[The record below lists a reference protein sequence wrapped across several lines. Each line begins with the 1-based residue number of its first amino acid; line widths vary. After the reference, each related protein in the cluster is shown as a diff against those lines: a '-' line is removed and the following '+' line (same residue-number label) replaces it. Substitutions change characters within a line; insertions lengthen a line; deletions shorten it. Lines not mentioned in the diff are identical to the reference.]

1 MSAAPT
7 SLDTIRARRLGDI
20 GDDALLWLALPPAWT
35 APLAAACDFPAG
47 SQPARAFFESAV
59 RDGLALSDQ
68 PVAPAAASTRPVASK
83 DAAPA
88 TAEPVKRA
96 PDLSGYDASLLADL
110 GLAATAAAVEPTFWA
125 APGTRSDILTRTL
138 SDRARGQAAVR
149 ETVGLIGARIQ
160 QASGSAVKPGLAAL
174 PAPTRR
180 WAELAAALRKGP
192 RAAAALLDTTLE
204 SLLRPDKANTDE
216 ALRWIEAATS
226 LAELFG
232 GDLLAA
238 VQRGGRR
245 LELFHRRDFDRRHLG
260 RFLERGEQ
268 VQSFTDLL
276 VSPPEEWALHYIG
289 LGGVGKTMLVRYL
302 TLLLTDDE
310 RFKGRAACARVDFD
324 HLSPEYPARAP
335 GLLLENLA
343 TELVLYGQGPETTR
357 AFARFQDYV
366 TTLHEGLPPPV
377 LGAPPAL
384 PTGDEQFLEVLR
396 VFIEA
401 LRTLP
406 QPVVFILD
414 TCEELA
420 RISAEGEAPLNVRAT
435 FAILEQM
442 QAVAQ
447 RAGVQVRVIFCGRRP
462 LASAGAGWQWPT
474 ARPLPVRPYL
484 RIHAIRGFTH
494 DEARTFLTA
503 RAGVPA
509 EPAARLAAI
518 IERSPEYGR
527 LDGLIFTDPSRAPAE
542 APRCSPF
549 DLDLYAAWVREVP
562 DLDAQTIR
570 TADADQYIDLRIMG
584 RLQPT
589 ALRDLMP
596 AVALLGRFDLPM
608 LAAALG
614 DGQPKDAGFSPPLPA
629 AASDP
634 PAAAGWLNLFE
645 ALARQEWM
653 DRQDPFLEVDRLLLP
668 KLRAYFMRRNEE
680 ALDLAARRA
689 GLYLRQMT
697 LRAQQSELSVTHLDN
712 ALRLTLSD
720 NPAVAADWWSQIEQ
734 RFAHPEAWPWL
745 ETVCDRLLGRGG
757 AVGTFRPNDW
767 WRGQPLSADAQAEWQ
782 EGRAHLQ
789 AEGNLDGSDSALR
802 AAVLATYNAARL
814 QQRRLE
820 TLYERWQEAQA
831 ILSET
836 PQPAPPL
843 LHLRAVAG
851 CLAAAPSAD
860 LAPAQRA
867 AWQAQLR
874 ALVTPELA
882 ADPQALAALLAVAE
896 TDQAPLTELLTQAA
910 AVSADTPLELY
921 AWASLLI
928 ARGLS
933 AAGQKPDAL
942 AQARQALRLIHAGP
956 AQSPAQSNA
965 PAQGMAF
972 AQASPWLDWLP
983 PADLAARI
991 RLEFILLAYPA
1002 LLSPPETLRE
1012 VGEELPTPGTLDA
1025 DRLGARLLELQAA
1038 SAPPALDLY
1047 AALAL
1052 PAVAAGERLA
1062 AVHRMTPPLFA
1073 ALAVAQA
1080 QAGRVD
1086 DALAALRQT
1095 QTQTESAV
1103 NLAGQQATLLAQ
1115 ITIIRQFRLRDLRL
1129 GAEIASG
1136 LVSQTVY
1143 PELQPHLLASLGL
1156 AAPAAGTPPVP
1167 LPTLPHLTW
1176 RSTPI
1181 FTPADFEATAAIPI
1195 APAQPDA
1202 DEVVTRS
1209 FDAAALLLD
1218 QQERAYLAAQW
1229 NLATSNGAA
1238 SPPIASFTAAAWE
1251 RSHPYQ
1257 PIEALTLH
1265 LRAAALAASSAQKPS
1280 NLSALVGQIG
1290 VRRAA
1295 WLALDEGEL
1304 LALRLPARAVP
1315 ILEQAAAWAAE
1326 SQDPILGFLVQAA
1339 LALTCARAGQRQGL
1353 EQALKEVESLLARLP
1368 LLQAARIAW
1377 SDLAAAAVSGD
1388 INQAGGFMNKA
1399 PRWPRGWQP
1408 WLVRVVAAQAALLV
1422 MRNQPSGLPQIL
1434 DWVAANYGAL
1444 GAESADQPQ
1453 AQKTRLLP
1461 PELQGLQATAAS
1473 GAGEENQPPRSRL
1486 AGAFSSANLLLMLG
1500 FAILA
1505 LLVGGLYWLYSN
1517 GLDWVLSTT
1526 GFAPG
1531 PEVGTPAR
1539 IGLFV
1544 ALLIALA
1551 LVTRLPAVVR
1561 RWLRATSAPQ
1571 LTLSL
1576 EKTADVRA
1584 SLSWRQPPPVQMTY
1598 TAQQVHLQAQ
1608 WPILTRQR
1616 QTLVRATSAQTTFE
1630 SYQATAVA
1638 ALPSALV
1645 TRLRADQKA
1654 LGSSRYDMQL
1664 IVERNL
1670 AAVGWEGL
1678 LAGALESVEPPRLAP
1693 MDFWRSV
1700 PGARPPSE
1708 PAKPPPPR
1716 VLVLFDSFEQQA
1728 LALTAWEPARHA
1740 GIAVETASLAD
1751 DNQGES
1757 ALDATIIHLIARP
1770 LRTTT
1775 GVRWQIQA
1783 GEAAYTQVKS
1793 QPRSRILDS
1802 NELLSRYPAMR
1813 IAILQAPTAESRDPR
1828 SEAQYDDAA
1837 MLRELAAD
1845 LALAGVGLV
1854 LTAPAL
1860 LQEAFSA
1867 SWQPLNEALI
1877 EAQRAGGLPAAPALR
1892 AEWQLALAQAR
1903 QVIAASYEG
1912 AAKMGFEAA
1921 WDFCLYAAEP

>member
-47 SQPARAFFESAV
+47 NQSARAFFESAV
-59 RDGLALSDQ
+59 RNGLALSDQ
-68 PVAPAAASTRPVASK
+68 PIAPAPAAASTRPVTSK
-83 DAAPA
+83 DAAP

-110 GLAATAAAVEPTFWA
+110 GLTTAAAAVEPTFWA

-138 SDRARGQAAVR
+138 SDRARGQAAMR

-180 WAELAAALRKGP
+180 WAELAAALRKEP
-192 RAAAALLDTTLE
+192 RVAAALLDNTLE
-204 SLLRPDKANTDE
+204 SLLRPGNANTDE

-289 LGGVGKTMLVRYL
+289 LGGVGKTMLVRHL

-343 TELVLYGQGPETTR
+343 TELVLYGQGAETTN

-377 LGAPPAL
+377 MGAPPAL
-384 PTGDEQFLEVLR
+384 PTSDEQFLEVLR

-420 RISAEGEAPLNVRAT
+420 RISAEGEVPLNVRAT

-474 ARPLPVRPYL
+474 AQPLPERPYL

-608 LAAALG
+608 LAAALS
-614 DGQPKDAGFSPPLPA
+614 DSPPKDPGSSPPFQ
-629 AASDP
+629 

-697 LRAQQSELSVTHLDN
+697 LGAQQSELSVTHLDN

-814 QQRRLE
+814 QQRRVE
-820 TLYERWQEAQA
+820 TLYERWQEALA

-851 CLAAAPSAD
+851 CLATAPSAD

-867 AWQAQLR
+867 AWQDQLR
-874 ALVTPELA
+874 ALVAPELA
-882 ADPQALAALLAVAE
+882 ADAQALAALLAVAE
-896 TDQAPLTELLTQAA
+896 TNQALPVELLTQAA
-910 AVSADTPLELY
+910 AFSANAPLELQ
-921 AWASLLI
+921 AWAALLI

-942 AQARQALRLIHAGP
+942 AQAREALRLIHAGP
-956 AQSPAQSNA
+956 AMSPAQSNA
-965 PAQGMAF
+965 PVQSMAS
-972 AQASPWLDWLP
+972 AQASSWLDWLP

-1002 LLSPPETLRE
+1002 LLSPTETLRE
-1012 VGEELPTPGTLDA
+1012 IGEELPAPGTLDA

-1038 SAPPALDLY
+1038 SAPPALDVY
-1047 AALAL
+1047 TALAL
-1052 PAVAAGERLA
+1052 PAVAAGERPA
-1062 AVHRMTPPLFA
+1062 AVHSMTPPLFA

-1086 DALAALRQT
+1086 DALGALRQT

-1129 GAEIASG
+1129 GAEIAPG
-1136 LVSQTVY
+1136 LVSQAVY
-1143 PELQPHLLASLGL
+1143 PELQSHLLASLGL
-1156 AAPAAGTPPVP
+1156 AAPASLTRPVP

-1176 RSTPI
+1176 RSTPV
-1181 FTPADFEATAAIPI
+1181 FTPADFEATATIPI
-1195 APAQPDA
+1195 APALPDA
-1202 DEVVTRS
+1202 NEIARLS
-1209 FDAAALLLD
+1209 FDAASLLLD
-1218 QQERAYLAAQW
+1218 QQERAYLAVQW
-1229 NLATSNGAA
+1229 NLATSNGVT
-1238 SPPIASFTAAAWE
+1238 PPSMASFAAAAWE
-1251 RSHPYQ
+1251 RSHPYE

-1265 LRAAALAASSAQKPS
+1265 LRAAALVSSGAQKPS
-1280 NLSALVGQIG
+1280 NLSALVGRIG

-1304 LALRLPARAVP
+1304 LALRLPVRAVP
-1315 ILEQAAAWAAE
+1315 ILEQAAAWAEE
-1326 SQDPILGFLVQAA
+1326 SRDPTLSFLIQAA

-1353 EQALKEVESLLARLP
+1353 EQALKEVEALLARLP
-1368 LLQAARIAW
+1368 LLQTARIAW

-1422 MRNQPSGLPQIL
+1422 MRNEPSGLPQIL

-1444 GAESADQPQ
+1444 SAEPADQPQ
-1453 AQKTRLLP
+1453 AEKGRILP

-1473 GAGEENQPPRSRL
+1473 GAGGENQPPRSRL
-1486 AGAFSSANLLLMLG
+1486 ATILRGSFSSTGLLLMLG
-1500 FAILA
+1500 FALLA

-1526 GFAPG
+1526 GFAPA
-1531 PEVGTPAR
+1531 PEVSTPAR

-1544 ALLIALA
+1544 VLLIVVA

-1576 EKTADVRA
+1576 EKTPDATA
-1584 SLSWRQPPPVQMTY
+1584 SLSWRQPPPVQITY
-1598 TAQQVHLQAQ
+1598 TARQVHLQAR

-1616 QTLVRATSAQTTFE
+1616 QTLLRATSAQTTFE
-1630 SYQATAVA
+1630 SYRATAVA

-1645 TRLRADQKA
+1645 ARLRADQKA

-1678 LAGALESVEPPRLAP
+1678 LAGALEGVEEPRQAP

-1708 PAKPPPPR
+1708 PAEPPPPR

-1751 DNQGES
+1751 DNQSET
-1757 ALDATIIHLIARP
+1757 ALDATIIHLITRP
-1770 LRTTT
+1770 LRTAT

-1793 QPRSRILDS
+1793 PLRSRILDS
-1802 NELLSRYPAMR
+1802 SELLSRYPAMR
-1813 IAILQAPTAESRDPR
+1813 IAILQVPTAESRDQR

-1860 LQEAFSA
+1860 LQEALSP

-1877 EAQRAGGLPAAPALR
+1877 KAQRAGGLPAAPALR
-1892 AEWQLALAQAR
+1892 AEWRLALAQAR
-1903 QVIAASYEG
+1903 QVVAANYQG
-1912 AAKMGFEAA
+1912 AAKTGFEAA
-1921 WDFCLYAAEP
+1921 WDLCLYAAE